1 MAVEDSGAGLASS
14 LTDLMTSLAVIF
26 ILLLVASLNNAQQEG
41 EKTRSDILAELQRK
55 LQEFVAQGVEVKT
68 DPKDPLSLWVLVP
81 QNLLGFSFGKDE
93 IPLLGIQFLEGFVPR
108 LAETAC
114 SHEFRDNINSIVV
127 EGHTDSVGTDEYN
140 IRLSQNRSLR
150 VVFESLHVLGAQQD
164 SEMMSSL
171 RSCFLD
177 FLSASGRGKVEPIGD
192 QTTEE
197 GRARSR
203 RVVFKIRVKSLEQ
216 RQLKEELQPATP
228 HTVWSPEWQPMTF
241 PPTSLVPWK
250 LSR

>member
-14 LTDLMTSLAVIF
+14 LTDLMTSLTVIF

-41 EKTRSDILAELQRK
+41 EDTRNAILAELK
-55 LQEFVAQGVEVKT
+55 KALQAFVTQGVEVKT
-68 DPKDPLSLWVLVP
+68 DPKDPLTLLVLVP
-81 QNLLGFSFGKDE
+81 QGLLEFPFGKED
-93 IPLLGIQFLEGFVPR
+93 IPQDGMQFLEGFIPKMAVTTCSPR
-108 LAETAC
+108 
-114 SHEFRDNINSIVV
+114 FRKEINSIVV

-150 VVFESLHVLGAQQD
+150 VVFESLRVLSTQLD
-164 SEMMSSL
+164 SETTANL

-177 FLSASGRGKVEPIGD
+177 FLSANGRGKVEPIGD

-203 RVVFKIRVKSLEQ
+203 RVVFKIRVRSLEQ
-216 RQLKEELQPATP
+216 RQLRVEL
-228 HTVWSPEWQPMTF
+228 E
-241 PPTSLVPWK
+241 PPTPVTAWSAE
-250 LSR
+250 